1 MNLQFLM
8 QHYWKRD
15 EDIFI
20 VQPHYKRKL
29 QKLNDL
35 RAVKLQITPFSDNN
49 KTNYRIETTMNI
61 LLVLFKTRNMNVQ
74 QYKALKHCEA
84 FKHVETIYIAD
95 EKVSI

>member
-1 MNLQFLM
+1 
-8 QHYWKRD
+8 
-15 EDIFI
+15 
-20 VQPHYKRKL
+20 
-29 QKLNDL
+29 
-35 RAVKLQITPFSDNN
+35 
-49 KTNYRIETTMNI
+49 MNI